1 MNEVGIVLGKRG
13 GTVVITRRHKNIARN
28 VEISFPL
35 AKPLSCHVNLGVKI
49 IKASINLCMGIKF
62 IKGSCDD

>member
-1 MNEVGIVLGKRG
+1 MNEVGIVLGRRG

-35 AKPLSCHVNLGVKI
+35 AKPLSCHLNLYSTGSMFEKI
-49 IKASINLCMGIKF
+49 RSSIIEKIKRIH
-62 IKGSCDD
+62 